1 MGEQRRPAIAMVND
15 HDPSVATI
23 FPRKGDTASGRR
35 HNLRQRLRQNS
46 EPACAHPAFRKFA
59 KASHHFADNGETI
72 GRRTTMGLNRFSIRR
87 RSLAG
92 AWRPQHRAGKLGQFL
107 AHIRSEEHTSE
118 LQSLMPNAYAVFW
131 LKK

>member
-1 MGEQRRPAIAMVND
+1 MCFFFFKQKTAYEVRISDWSSDVCSSD
-15 HDPSVATI
+15 L

-59 KASHHFADNGETI
+59 KASHHFVDNGETI

-87 RSLAG
+87 RSAES
-92 AWRPQHRAGKLGQFL
+92 RVGKEVVSTCSTRWSHVQ
-107 AHIRSEEHTSE
+107 
-118 LQSLMPNAYAVFW
+118 
-131 LKK
+131 

>member
-23 FPRKGDTASGRR
+23 FPRKGDTDSGRR

-46 EPACAHPAFRKFA
+46 EPACAHPALRKLA
-59 KASHHFADNGETI
+59 KARHHFADNEETI

-87 RSLAG
+87 RSLAD
-92 AWRPQHRAGKLGQFL
+92 AWRPRHRAEKLRKFTPPL
-107 AHIRSEEHTSE
+107 SSNTKLH
-118 LQSLMPNAYAVFW
+118 P
-131 LKK
+131 

>member
-1 MGEQRRPAIAMVND
+1 MVLCFFIFFFKQKTAYEVRISDWSSDVCSSDLAQPVQMGEQRRPAIAMVND

-72 GRRTTMGLNRFSIRR
+72 CRRTTKGL
-87 RSLAG
+87 
-92 AWRPQHRAGKLGQFL
+92 HRCS
-107 AHIRSEEHTSE
+107 RTEENKTE
-118 LQSLMPNAYAVFW
+118 LQS
-131 LKK
+131 

>member
-59 KASHHFADNGETI
+59 KASHHFAVHGETLC
-72 GRRTTMGLNRFSIRR
+72 RLTTMVLNRFIIRR
-87 RSLAG
+87 RTLAS
-92 AWRPQHRAGKLGQFL
+92 AWSPH
-107 AHIRSEEHTSE
+107 HTLYSH
-118 LQSLMPNAYAVFW
+118 PF
-131 LKK
+131 